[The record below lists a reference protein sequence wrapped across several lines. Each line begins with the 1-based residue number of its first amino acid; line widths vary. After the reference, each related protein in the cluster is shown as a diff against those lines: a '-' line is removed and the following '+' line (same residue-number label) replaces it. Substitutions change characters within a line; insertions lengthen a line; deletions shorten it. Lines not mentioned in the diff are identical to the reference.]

1 MTERIQVPANLGVA
15 DNSDPEVGLLA
26 DARALN
32 QQYAM
37 WAHEMRTPLWVI
49 EQALAQLSPSLTSN
63 QQACLGLAQTAL
75 TQAQQGLNDVLT
87 LSQLQQTRVQV
98 QSAPFL
104 LNEIW
109 QALTQSGA
117 LLAAEKNLAWR
128 VKPLERSIWLRGDGY
143 RLQQILLNLISNAI
157 KFTPAGGWVALDF
170 ALDGSCAVWRVSD
183 SGVGLDQQA
192 LAELGQPFH
201 QFVQSASA
209 HAPGS
214 GLGLYIVKQLL
225 ALMGGALS
233 VSSQPGE
240 GSCFTLSLPWV
251 EVVDTPSDWVAK
263 TEVTDVCLRVLLV
276 DDSVLAREVVK
287 QTLPSFLQV
296 DWLEASSL
304 AQAKAL
310 LLARSVDVVVSDQ
323 QLAEGRGSDL
333 CQWLVQ
339 QGELGALAGL
349 PFFVLLSAEP
359 VVNDCAQA
367 HFVKPLSTSHWLTIL
382 DGVKKRQAKKT
393 EKSKKIVCKKVIH
406 DKIPSVLTELLPKF
420 ASEMRAGLGDLE
432 QALAVADWARMS
444 ELTHKI
450 KGSCMLFGL
459 QSWVE
464 MLLILQ
470 AAVSSQSS
478 SEAKAQ
484 LEMLRAAV
492 ASFDA

>member
-1 MTERIQVPANLGVA
+1 MTEHSRASADLGLA
-15 DNSDPEVGLLA
+15 DSEPEADSLA

-37 WAHEMRTPLWVI
+37 WAHEMRTPLLVV
-49 EQALAQLSPSLTSN
+49 EQALAQLSPSLSSN
-63 QQACLGLAQTAL
+63 QQAWLDLAQAAL
-75 TQAQQGLNDVLT
+75 TQVQQGLNDVLT
-87 LSQLQQTRVQV
+87 LSQLQQIRVQV

-109 QALTQSGA
+109 QALMQSGRV
-117 LLAAEKNLAWR
+117 LAAEKNLAWR
-128 VKPLERSIWLRGDGY
+128 VMPLDRSIWLRGDSY

-209 HAPGS
+209 DAPGS

-225 ALMGGALS
+225 AVMGGALS
-233 VSSQPGE
+233 VASQPGE
-240 GSCFTLSLPWV
+240 GSCFTLRLPWV
-251 EVVDTPSDWVAK
+251 EVTDAPSDRVAK
-263 TEVTDVCLRVLLV
+263 AEVADVCLRVLLV

-304 AQAKAL
+304 AQAKAV
-310 LLARSVDVVVSDQ
+310 LLAQSVDVVVSDQ
-323 QLAEGRGSDL
+323 QLAQGRGSDL

-339 QGELGALAGL
+339 QGELLAGL

-359 VVNDCAQA
+359 VLDDCAQA
-367 HFVKPLSTSHWLTIL
+367 NFIKPLSTSHWFAIL

-432 QALAVADWARMS
+432 QALAVADWTRMS

-464 MLLILQ
+464 MLLVLQ

-478 SEAKAQ
+478 GEAAAQ
-484 LEMLRAAV
+484 IEALRAAV